1 MKHFSSSIQLVIS
14 KCSELTVQ
22 RIAVK
27 IVVDQTMT
35 ATTSMAL
42 VFSVAMMDIKEKD
55 ARVVSSYYTLNPFPL
70 WNSTIHCFISS
81 TMKEK
86 KHILFQDMFV

>member
-1 MKHFSSSIQLVIS
+1 MKLFSSSTQLVIS

-27 IVVDQTMT
+27 IVVDQTMP

-81 TMKEK
+81 KVKK
-86 KHILFQDMFV
+86 KHIMFQDMFV